1 MRDEATYI
9 AFVETRWPALLRLA
23 HLLTGSQQT
32 GEDVL
37 QGVLLKVYLGWGG
50 ISRVESPDGYVRRM
64 LVNATISRG
73 RTQARRGERLVD
85 VVPEPPSY
93 ADDTVDSRL
102 ALWQAV
108 RSLPARQRAVIV
120 LRYYE
125 DLSEAEIARVLGCA
139 PGTVKSQAS
148 DALRSLRAVLGDSP
162 FAETSGVH
170 HDHA

>member
-1 MRDEATYI
+1 MRDEASYV
-9 AFVETRWPALLRLA
+9 AFVETRWPSLLRLA
-23 HLLTGSQQT
+23 HLLTGSQQA

-50 ISRVESPDGYVRRM
+50 IARLESPDGYVRRM

-73 RTQARRGERLVD
+73 RTRTRRGERLVE
-85 VVPEPPSY
+85 VVPEPPAP

-102 ALWQAV
+102 ALWHVV
-108 RSLPARQRAVIV
+108 RALPPRQRAVIV

-148 DALRSLRAVLGDSP
+148 DALRSLRGVLGDTP
-162 FAETSGVH
+162 VVERSGVH